1 MADTDKKISFKLI
14 IKDYDDDTLLSN
26 KKIKI
31 SSVDSE
37 EKETKSSNSS
47 GEVTF
52 TIKDKDKAECFN
64 VKLLDDVDYEEDH
77 HNLGK
82 NNNTSNT
89 NNSNKEGEESATVK
103 CHIPRDYQ
111 NHAATLYFKKKSK
124 RLIPIGVLKAY
135 KKDATQNNFI
145 SDITG
150 ISNPSNEIYTIDI
163 EQEIQLRAFIYEEQH
178 SYAEKTNIETK
189 KILYTHKLQRGDIT
203 KTIKIPSQ
211 SESSQIIWAFMVV
224 DGTYKLDN
232 ASRVEHPN
240 IGNKEEFNISEGN
253 LLSSIPKGYV
263 EITDKKGDTLNIKLS
278 DIFDSSLLDPSKE
291 GNIINKNIIFF
302 AYTSDKGIIKAKSD
316 DGVTKSGDD
325 RDNVVAINNA
335 YTQYSIKIVNNWE
348 NRIITN
354 DLVSSIEL
362 KILQSRFELEF
373 DGNKLTLLENKR
385 TIRECVA
392 RSGKKIE
399 HTEMQ
404 TITNNGIQET
414 IKAEKKPKDRARVAY
429 NKTHSFYYDTDIQA
443 DKSND
448 NRPLQENNKDETYY
462 VKIPKSYLNMVD
474 NLNALGYHNDR
485 ELKSKIAQISWDS
498 FSMSINVNTLDI
510 YTDRELSNKIAKIDY
525 GTMWP
530 FNDNI
535 NINMNMNININ
546 DVMSILT
553 ELLKRMKD
561 SKLGFNEDTII
572 PLRVKYQKRVL
583 INIERYKQTTE
594 STTSTMNLFVD
605 GKRIDKDGKITE
617 EGLDSTTKAEPYAYI
632 LERPGPDCITPQL
645 RLRIPSGRYDV
656 VWHNGGK
663 FSEVIKLNNDFIAA
677 HRNVLIHNGNSPK
690 ASDGCLLVNKDKVSI
705 GKKEINNIL
714 NNSKKVKLKDLIEG
728 EIKKHLFGE
737 NSTKKATE
745 IMPYIE
751 IKIINNF

>member
-335 YTQYSIKIVNNWE
+335 YTQYSIKIVNNWK

-392 RSGKKIE
+392 RSGTALESISETEEKKRKTLKIPNQDKFYYYDLNL
-399 HTEMQ
+399 HTEDS
-404 TITNNGIQET
+404 TKPIQEGGHDIT
-414 IKAEKKPKDRARVAY
+414 VKHSSVLLNLLNINLQ
-429 NKTHSFYYDTDIQA
+429 NKNELCDLF
-443 DKSND
+443 
-448 NRPLQENNKDETYY
+448 
-462 VKIPKSYLNMVD
+462 KSY
-474 NLNALGYHNDR
+474 
-485 ELKSKIAQISWDS
+485 
-498 FSMSINVNTLDI
+498 
-510 YTDRELSNKIAKIDY
+510 
-525 GTMWP
+525 
-530 FNDNI
+530 NI
-535 NINMNMNININ
+535 
-546 DVMSILT
+546 
-553 ELLKRMKD
+553 
-561 SKLGFNEDTII
+561 NEDTII

-594 STTSTMNLFVD
+594 STTSTMNLFV
-605 GKRIDKDGKITE
+605 DGKITE

-705 GKKEINNIL
+705 GKKEIDNIL

-737 NSTKKATE
+737 NSTKKAIE